1 MQDRHPILAG
11 ISILIALK
19 VIAITSITL
28 LLMFVLPLFPE
39 KISRDATDET
49 IYMAV
54 EELGANEKD
63 FCRYRTVMSEEFEL
77 LREMIENGTEPIY
90 ATRLFLNLCDEVY
103 QSRALAILLGVGFFW
118 LCGIFMLIES
128 GCHLIVWLWRRD
140 TIR

>member
-39 KISRDATDET
+39 KISRDATDEI

-63 FCRYRTVMSEEFEL
+63 FCRYSTVMSEEFKL

-103 QSRALAILLGVGFFW
+103 PSRALAILLGVGFFW
-118 LCGIFMLIES
+118 LCGIFMLIGA
-128 GCHLIVWLWRRD
+128 GCHLIVCITSKD
-140 TIR
+140 